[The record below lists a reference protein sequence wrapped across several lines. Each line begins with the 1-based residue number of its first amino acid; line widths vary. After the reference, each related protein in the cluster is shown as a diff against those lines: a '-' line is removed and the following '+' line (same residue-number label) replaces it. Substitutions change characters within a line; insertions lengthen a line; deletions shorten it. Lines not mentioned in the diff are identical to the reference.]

1 MCPPC
6 PQHGPGAHAPHCRA
20 SNSGSGGG
28 GSGGSGGSGMS
39 TDGST
44 GSSSSYYYDE
54 SMENGSSASRTT
66 TGSGSAN
73 DSYRYDSESSSNMF
87 MYIVGGTLVA
97 GVVAGAIWHKR
108 VSCCK
113 PDALSI
119 HSIAQTGCN
128 ERYC

>member
-1 MCPPC
+1 
-6 PQHGPGAHAPHCRA
+6 
-20 SNSGSGGG
+20 
-28 GSGGSGGSGMS
+28 MS

-113 PDALSI
+113 LDALSNYF
-119 HSIAQTGCN
+119 IAQTGCS